1 VIPLYYFLKS
11 YLQVLEKMKTIMDFV
26 NDISYKRAKPQFE
39 ILFIMGYKNIEKSA
53 GFVGVVW

>member
-1 VIPLYYFLKS
+1 
-11 YLQVLEKMKTIMDFV
+11 MKTIMDFV